1 MRKLKLHN
9 NMLTGIHGY
18 WDGISYQRF
27 QLRRRGA
34 RVPVKGE
41 ELVMTPEQ
49 KHLDKQIRAIKEQRK
64 AVAQFRRQEQYGKNA
79 EAIRGTGGFHPN
91 SGIHTWILRWEHEPE
106 LAGLGDG
113 VGVASSSS
121 EAGGPCEPP
130 LIGGLYD
137 EGSSFALYANGNLVH
152 GGSVI
157 TTAVRKVPRTLQPEG
172 AEGTKLDAAGEGKR
186 KRQEKGSAGEDR
198 DSGNSALK
206 NVAQDDESSED
217 DENGADDDEKEAEEE
232 EAESDS
238 QYNYSK
244 DDNKD
249 VDEDHTTE
257 DRKTIALESAE
268 EIEEIEAVGGGEGD
282 KRNSKDAAKSKKGV
296 KATESLAALW
306 GKGSLVTCIFDTQG
320 GGMMNFE
327 VDGERLDAQVCN
339 VFTLLGAEEIYPCI
353 CLFPLDPKDAVDE
366 EAASAKEEE
375 EDEEDEE
382 DEDDEDEDAETD
394 EDEDDE
400 DEAEESKKAIE
411 KGEHKTKKQKDMEEL
426 AKATKLD
433 VSIIMAMS
441 REKREELRE
450 SVIAALAASRK
461 ARVTIVSPVPPAVVQ
476 DEANADAQ
484 HDKTLVDE
492 SVEQEKAENEED
504 EGKEEEE
511 EEDEEVKNKKLAADE
526 SGQPLDKVRWMWE
539 QSSGQWEVYS
549 GEISREIELARR
561 AGHLEHTIR
570 LAEITILCKI
580 SGGPAETVQERSDET
595 QRLRRHVIKDGI
607 FGMLEMMSVI
617 YKPPL
622 NLNGEPCLQ
631 MLQKVWSGHETLSG
645 KECGLGFIFIYC
657 LLQGQTRSKVLSS
670 GFSDWWLSDSAF
682 GMGGLGGGRMGH
694 ATASSA
700 NDSHRLGLLLT
711 QLLVDAKTKSVF
723 ASVLNV
729 MGRNKQLSV
738 RFPEFRDTRK
748 NRSSNVFN
756 AWTDD
761 KEPRSAVAD
770 LFNKLIPLMQGMKK
784 SKHAPFVF
792 PPKSLG
798 AEMPAPPSTYKLV
811 PGAGGV
817 DTHSFSADL
826 SDLDCQ
832 ERILRPIAQQDIQQV
847 ALATQRTEWRS
858 SVTASARHLERLP
871 LHVEDEIHLE
881 EVIKSNK
888 DTLFVLVF
896 HAAWCGTCRALH
908 PLVRKLAM
916 RTPAA
921 RFLRLDV
928 DAIFRLA
935 LRLEIKRL
943 PAIRIIRP
951 AGNTPVTKAHVL
963 GSITEVDEGF
973 VPSLMRLIQSA
984 STPEE
989 VARMHETPESGSEE
1003 HVAEM
1008 LSAAEVG
1015 AQDLATL
1022 SSLPLEE
1029 LMPYVSWETTNLPT
1043 KAPTLDVSGHAA
1055 AQSAVAK
1062 SMLKRMKD
1070 DVVQHLANESPTPK
1084 LRCLSAEVLQQVFSV
1099 ADDSDARRS
1108 MTQKCV
1114 HQVEELLEKLQRM
1127 RAQDTDAIQGI
1138 SLLSNTVVNYI
1149 DLAAGGFEGRL
1160 ARSKFVLRRAA
1171 STAAYVWPEF
1181 LFAAILSSRGEEDI
1195 RRLNPYLPRMHVET
1209 VVQLVMLGMLRANRL
1224 GHLSRCIGATVVL
1237 LQLLRGALDAP
1248 PAQASLPKFVQAADD
1263 VASIIAAGRHFTSAV
1278 PPAGAPDCLS
1288 SAREMAVRLDPRF
1301 LIFEFT
1307 WNILLRKKQVDIVC
1321 DFVAQVKSGN
1331 SKVKQMIMGAGKT
1344 TVVAP
1349 LLALMLADSSSLV
1362 LSVVPKALLEMSRT
1376 QMRETFANIITK
1388 RISTFKFE
1396 RSTVPHEGMRLNL
1409 ENSVRNRGIVV
1420 ATPTSIKSVM
1430 LVYIETLRNLHECW

>member
-9 NMLTGIHGY
+9 NMLTGINGY

-49 KHLDKQIRAIKEQRK
+49 KHLDMQIRAIKEQRK

-91 SGIHTWILRWEHEPE
+91 SGVHTWILRWEHEPE

-137 EGSSFALYANGNLVH
+137 EGSSLALYANGNLLH

-157 TTAVRKVPRTLQPEG
+157 ATAVRKVPRTLQPEG
-172 AEGTKLDAAGEGKR
+172 AEGTKLDAAREGKR
-186 KRQEKGSAGEDR
+186 KRQEKGSAGEGR
-198 DSGNSALK
+198 DSGDSALK
-206 NVAQDDESSED
+206 NVAQDDESSEGV
-217 DENGADDDEKEAEEE
+217 ESGADDDEEDEA
-232 EAESDS
+232 
-238 QYNYSK
+238 
-244 DDNKD
+244 D
-249 VDEDHTTE
+249 VDEEHATE
-257 DRKTIALESAE
+257 DQKTISLESAE
-268 EIEEIEAVGGGEGD
+268 EIEEIEAVGQQLQEIEAVGGGEGD
-282 KRNSKDAAKSKKGV
+282 ERNSKDAAKSKKGV

-320 GGMMNFE
+320 GGTIHFE

-339 VFTLLGAEEIYPCI
+339 VFTLLGAEEVYPCI
-353 CLFPLDPKDAVDE
+353 CLFPLDPKDDVNE
-366 EAASAKEEE
+366 EAASTQLE

-382 DEDDEDEDAETD
+382 DEDEDEDEDADPD

-400 DEAEESKKAIE
+400 DEAEENSKKAIE
-411 KGEHKTKKQKDMEEL
+411 KGEHKSKKQKDMEEL

-450 SVIAALAASRK
+450 NVKAALAASRK

-476 DEANADAQ
+476 DGANAAVQ
-484 HDKTLVDE
+484 HDKTLADE

-526 SGQPLDKVRWMWE
+526 SAQPLDKVRWMWE

-570 LAEITILCKI
+570 LAEVTILCKI

-682 GMGGLGGGRMGH
+682 GVGGLGGGRMGH
-694 ATASSA
+694 STASSA

-748 NRSSNVFN
+748 TRSSNVFN

-761 KEPRSAVAD
+761 KEPRSAIAD

-817 DTHSFSADL
+817 ETHSFSADL

-847 ALATQRTEWRS
+847 ALATKRTEWRS
-858 SVTASARHLERLP
+858 SVAASARHLERLP

-896 HAAWCGTCRALH
+896 HAAWCGACRALH
-908 PLVRKLAM
+908 PLIRKLAM

-951 AGNTPVTKAHVL
+951 TGNTPVTKAHVL

-989 VARMHETPESGSEE
+989 VARMHETSESGSEE

-1029 LMPYVSWETTNLPT
+1029 LMPYVLWETTKLPT
-1043 KAPTLDVSGHAA
+1043 NAPTLDVSGHAA

-1099 ADDSDARRS
+1099 ADPADDPDARRS

-1181 LFAAILSSRGEEDI
+1181 LFAAILSSRGEEDM
-1195 RRLNPYLPRMHVET
+1195 RRLNPYLPRTHVET

-1237 LQLLRGALDAP
+1237 LQLLQGALDAP
-1248 PAQASLPKFVQAADD
+1248 PAQVSLPKFVQAADD